1 MTMNRIL
8 LLLLVALI
16 FNSCK
21 ETEKK
26 DLNKETRPIAEVFGE
41 FYDFKKGINPI
52 EATKAGYSQYNDTIA
67 NYISD
72 DYIFHL
78 KDRYT
83 YFLEELDKYDST
95 KVSAADWMSLR
106 VMKWDCSVKLQGVM
120 NPIVTMAS
128 PIYDLPSFELMPLF
142 QIQSLHLYVAQLAGG
157 TSVQPFNTVEDYTN
171 WLSRLD
177 DYLSFLDT
185 SIVKMKLGM
194 AKGVVLP
201 KVLTLKMLPQVRSFI
216 GIPLEENLFYQPILN
231 LPDGIS
237 DSDKVVLKEKYTL
250 FIQNKLTPK
259 YLELNQFLT
268 EEYLPECRETSGLLD
283 LPNGKETYQ
292 YLIKLHTTTTMNADE
307 IHELGLSEVARIST
321 EMEIVKNQIGFKG
334 DLKSFF
340 NSLRIKKELMP
351 FSNPEEVIANFN
363 SINDRIALRIDS
375 LFALTPKA
383 GFNVRRT
390 EAFREASASAEYT
403 PGSKD
408 GSRAGIF
415 YVPIPDVKTY
425 NTVHDEALFLH
436 EAIPGHH
443 FQLSLQQENK
453 NLPEFLHPESMGV
466 FVEGWALYAESL
478 GKELGVYTDP
488 YQYFG
493 MLSMEMHRAIRL
505 VVDTGLHAKGW
516 SREKAIQYSL
526 DNEAESEESIIA
538 EVERYM
544 ATPGQALSYKLGQL
558 KIREMR
564 TKAEKALGAKFNIR
578 EFHSQILN
586 SGSLPLVLLEEKLNG
601 WIVSQSK

>member
-1 MTMNRIL
+1 MSRIL
-8 LLLLVALI
+8 LLLLFALI

-26 DLNKETRPIAEVFGE
+26 DLTEEPRPIAEVFGE
-41 FYDFKKGINPI
+41 FYEFKKNINPI

-72 DYIFHL
+72 NYIFHL

-95 KVSAADWMSLR
+95 KVSTADWMSLR

-120 NPIVTMAS
+120 NPIVTVAS

-157 TSVQPFNTVEDYTN
+157 TSVQPFKTIEDYNN

-177 DYLSFLDT
+177 DYLFFLDT
-185 SIVKMKLGM
+185 SIDKMKLGM
-194 AKGVVLP
+194 GKGVVLP
-201 KVLTLKMLPQVRSFI
+201 RVLTLKMLPQVRAFI
-216 GIPLEENLFYQPILN
+216 DIPLKENLFYQPILN
-231 LPDGIS
+231 FPDGIS
-237 DSDKVVLKEKYTL
+237 DVDKDILESNYAA
-250 FIQNKLTPK
+250 FIKDKLTPK
-259 YLELNQFLT
+259 YVELHQFLT
-268 EEYLPECRETSGLLD
+268 EEYLPKCRETSGLLD

-292 YLIKLHTTTTMNADE
+292 YLIKLHTTTNMNADE
-307 IHELGLSEVARIST
+307 IHELGLSEVVRISG

-334 DLKSFF
+334 NLKSFF
-340 NSLRIKKELMP
+340 NSLRTKKELMP
-351 FSNPEEVIANFN
+351 FNNPEEVIANFN
-363 SINDRIALRIDS
+363 SINDRISLKIDS

-516 SREKAIQYSL
+516 SREQAIRYSL

-558 KIREMR
+558 KIRELR
-564 TKAEKALGAKFNIR
+564 TKAEKALGANFNIR
-578 EFHSQILN
+578 DFHSQILN
-586 SGSLPLVLLEEKLNG
+586 SGSLPLVLLEEKLDG
-601 WIVSQSK
+601 WIANQSK